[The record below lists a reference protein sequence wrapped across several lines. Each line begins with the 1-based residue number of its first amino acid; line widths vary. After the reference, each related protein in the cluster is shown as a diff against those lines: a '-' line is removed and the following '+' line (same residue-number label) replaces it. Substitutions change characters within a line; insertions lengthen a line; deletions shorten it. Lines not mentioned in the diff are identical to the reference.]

1 MPLAVQNP
9 SMERCRRWEQRT
21 AGWLTALAVISLADF
36 VLSAALGR
44 SRGFTDAVDYLVW
57 GAFATDYAVRLYLT
71 PPRDRRHFVRSHPLD
86 LLAVIVPAIR
96 ALRVIAVFLRIEIVA
111 SRSRSERLLTS
122 TAFVALTVVLA
133 GASAVLR
140 TERTAPGSNIHSFS
154 DAAWWALT
162 TVSTV
167 GYGDRYPV
175 TAEGRVIGGALMIV
189 GIGVMGMV
197 TSALAYRFIT
207 TSEDPDAPS
216 LDVRLKQLEAR
227 LDEMTVLL
235 RRQND

>member
-9 SMERCRRWEQRT
+9 GMERCRPWQRT
-21 AGWLTALAVISLADF
+21 AEWLTARP
-36 VLSAALGR
+36 VLSPTSLPSWHWQSYSPELALCCARNGQRPAAPHLQLLR
-44 SRGFTDAVDYLVW
+44 SRV
-57 GAFATDYAVRLYLT
+57 
-71 PPRDRRHFVRSHPLD
+71 
-86 LLAVIVPAIR
+86 
-96 ALRVIAVFLRIEIVA
+96 
-111 SRSRSERLLTS
+111 
-122 TAFVALTVVLA
+122 
-133 GASAVLR
+133 
-140 TERTAPGSNIHSFS
+140 
-154 DAAWWALT
+154 WALT
-162 TVSTV
+162 TISTI
-167 GYGDRYPV
+167 GYRDRYPV
-175 TAEGRVIGGALMIV
+175 PAEGRVIGGALMIV